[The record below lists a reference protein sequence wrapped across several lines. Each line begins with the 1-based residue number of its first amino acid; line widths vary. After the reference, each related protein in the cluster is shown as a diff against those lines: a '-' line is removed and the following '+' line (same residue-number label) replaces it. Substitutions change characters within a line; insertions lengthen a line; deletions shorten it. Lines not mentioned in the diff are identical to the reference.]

1 MSDFTFNFISSPASA
16 SSPTGWVYEES
27 HTADFGDKRLNERFE
42 WFLGSLINFKQNGTS
57 NNYFYPRITTKKN

>member
-1 MSDFTFNFISSPASA
+1 MSDFSFNFISSPASA

-42 WFLGSLINFKQNGTS
+42 
-57 NNYFYPRITTKKN
+57 RILEEFSDRPNAAIPAST